1 MNPYV
6 EQLTIPYQRSMTFLS
21 YIRGP
26 LVNDWVEEQAQWL
39 IDQVTG
45 GVPHAEE
52 NLWAT
57 IKTRFHQA
65 YTDTAEKQK
74 AQHNI
79 RDLKMKGN
87 DLDGFIAQFA
97 TTAKKAGYNL
107 NSEATLDVFQRAL
120 PFKLVANCVKF
131 DHLVTWNDW
140 TRLAQTHQQ
149 EYIFLK
155 ERVRGNDHRG
165 GATKPQWRNV
175 LNNRNPNAMDIGHTR
190 AWATFTDEEKRQRI
204 QSRLCFQCNQK
215 GHIARFCPQKQSRV
229 AEASTSNTP
238 VVTVQTQGPVSAAQK
253 AQALIATLHAESE
266 EVRDC
271 FADELFGKKD
281 FLNA

>member
-1 MNPYV
+1 MNPHV
-6 EQLTIPYQRSMTFLS
+6 EQLAIPYQRSMTFLS

-57 IKTRFHQA
+57 IEIRFRQA

-74 AQHNI
+74 AQHNVWE
-79 RDLKMKGN
+79 LKMKGD
-87 DLDGFIAQFA
+87 DLDGFIAQF
-97 TTAKKAGYNL
+97 TTTTKKAGYDL
-107 NSEATLDVFQRAL
+107 DGEATLDIFQRAL
-120 PFKLVANCVKF
+120 PYKLVANCVKF
-131 DHLVTWNDW
+131 DHPVTWNNW
-140 TRLAQTHQQ
+140 TRAARHHQQ
-149 EYIFLK
+149 EYIYLK
-155 ERVRGNDHRG
+155 ERVKGGERRG
-165 GATKPQWRNV
+165 GATKFQWRNM
-175 LNNRNPNAMDIGHTR
+175 LNSRNPNAMDIGCTR
-190 AWATFTDEEKRQRI
+190 ARATFTDEEKRQRV
-204 QSRLCFQCNQK
+204 QSGLCFHCNQK
-215 GHIARFCPQKQSRV
+215 GHIARYCPNQGARV

-266 EVRDC
+266 EVHDC